1 MRYGITGGK
10 ARQGGLLIEFAE
22 VLHSL
27 TNAQIGS
34 LQREGERECG
44 FSLCSSVY
52 SYIAYVYS
60 FRAEFQRRSPVHK
73 ECLMTGCPCNSVT

>member
-1 MRYGITGGK
+1 MLSGV
-10 ARQGGLLIEFAE
+10 RQGGLLIEFAE

-44 FSLCSSVY
+44 FSLCS
-52 SYIAYVYS
+52 
-60 FRAEFQRRSPVHK
+60 FH
-73 ECLMTGCPCNSVT
+73 L